1 MKQEQEYLGID
12 TKDEKNQDILFDDGL
27 LEPKSHS
34 FLHREKYYQLTR
46 EWENLLKENLNF
58 WKKKIYIN
66 GEKQY

>member
-1 MKQEQEYLGID
+1 MGLQRVRHELEMKQEQEYLGID

-46 EWENLLKENLNF
+46 E
-58 WKKKIYIN
+58 
-66 GEKQY
+66 